1 MLMCSDID
9 WPLHGAD
16 NKPDLKAKKDSE
28 NILYTRSQK

>member
-16 NKPDLKAKKDSE
+16 NKPDLKAKNDSE
-28 NILYTRSQK
+28 KLYTRSQK